1 MATFDTLETA
11 FPYIFFERVMRSK
24 PRAARPGITPKDAY
38 IEERN
43 RVIIRTSI
51 LGITANVML
60 ALLKAL
66 VGMATHSIAI
76 TLDAVNNFTDAGSS
90 VITIAGTKLA
100 SKKPDKKHPW
110 GHGRIEYLSAMLL
123 GALVLSAGISSLIEA
138 VRKIIDPRTPEYT
151 SVSLILVAICVLVK
165 IFLGRYVT
173 SAGRRAK
180 SETLVNSGRDALLD
194 ALVSAS
200 TLAAALLY
208 LLYGVSL
215 EAWIGALISVLIIKT
230 GFEMQLNTISEIL
243 GQRVDADLV
252 RAVCRTVES
261 FDEVYGVYDM
271 IFHDYG
277 PNRVNG
283 SLHVEVDD
291 AMTAREISDLLRRI
305 AVKVYQEHQ
314 VQLTAIGIYS
324 MNTKDRKA
332 MRLREEITKIA
343 MAHNHVLQLHGFS
356 LKENVVQFDIIV
368 DFEADDPEKIR
379 DEITAEVSAAY
390 PELTVQ
396 AFCDADYNFSE

>member
-1 MATFDTLETA
+1 MDSMEKQF
-11 FPYIFFERVMRSK
+11 S
-24 PRAARPGITPKDAY
+24 GITPKDAY
-38 IEERN
+38 TEERN
-43 RVIIRTSI
+43 RLIIRTSI
-51 LGITANVML
+51 LGIAANVML

-138 VRKIIDPRTPEYT
+138 VRKIIDPRTPEYS

-173 SAGRRAK
+173 AAGKRAN

>member
-1 MATFDTLETA
+1 MDSMEKQF
-11 FPYIFFERVMRSK
+11 S
-24 PRAARPGITPKDAY
+24 GITPKDAY

-51 LGITANVML
+51 LGITANVVL

-243 GQRVDADLV
+243 GQRVDADVV

-343 MAHNHVLQLHGFS
+343 MAHSHVLQLHGFS

-379 DEITAEVSAAY
+379 DEIAAGVSAAY
-390 PELTVQ
+390 PELTVR

>member
-1 MATFDTLETA
+1 MDSMEKQF
-11 FPYIFFERVMRSK
+11 S
-24 PRAARPGITPKDAY
+24 GITPKDAY

-43 RVIIRTSI
+43 RLIIRTSI
-51 LGITANVML
+51 LGIAANVML

-138 VRKIIDPRTPEYT
+138 VRKIIDPRTPEYS
-151 SVSLILVAICVLVK
+151 SVSLILVAVCVLVK

-173 SAGRRAK
+173 AAGKRAN

>member
-1 MATFDTLETA
+1 MDSMEKQF
-11 FPYIFFERVMRSK
+11 S
-24 PRAARPGITPKDAY
+24 GITPKDAY

-138 VRKIIDPRTPEYT
+138 VRKIIDPRTPEYS

-173 SAGRRAK
+173 AAGKRAN
-180 SETLVNSGRDALLD
+180 SETLVNAGRDALLD

-379 DEITAEVSAAY
+379 DEIAAGVSAAY
-390 PELTVQ
+390 PELTVR

>member
-1 MATFDTLETA
+1 MDSMEKQF
-11 FPYIFFERVMRSK
+11 S
-24 PRAARPGITPKDAY
+24 GITPKDAY

-51 LGITANVML
+51 LGITANVVL

-138 VRKIIDPRTPEYT
+138 VRKIILPQKAEYT

-173 SAGRRAK
+173 AAGKRAN
-180 SETLVNSGRDALLD
+180 SETLVNSGRDALMD
-194 ALVSAS
+194 ALVSAT

-208 LLYGVSL
+208 LVYGISS
-215 EAWIGALISVLIIKT
+215 EAWLGALISVLIIKT

-243 GQRVDADLV
+243 GQRVNADLV

-343 MAHNHVLQLHGFS
+343 MAHSHVLQLHGFS

-379 DEITAEVSAAY
+379 DEIAAGVSAAY
-390 PELTVQ
+390 PELTVR

>member
-1 MATFDTLETA
+1 MDSMEKQF
-11 FPYIFFERVMRSK
+11 S
-24 PRAARPGITPKDAY
+24 GITPKDAY

-51 LGITANVML
+51 LGITANVVL

-138 VRKIIDPRTPEYT
+138 VRKIILPQKAEYT

-173 SAGRRAK
+173 AAGKRAN
-180 SETLVNSGRDALLD
+180 SETLVNSGRDALMD
-194 ALVSAS
+194 ALVSAT

-208 LLYGVSL
+208 LVYGISS
-215 EAWIGALISVLIIKT
+215 EAWLGALISVLIIKT

-343 MAHNHVLQLHGFS
+343 MAHSYVLQLHGFS

-379 DEITAEVSAAY
+379 DEIAAGVSAAY
-390 PELTVQ
+390 PELTVR
-396 AFCDADYNFSE
+396 AFCDADYNFSG

>member
-1 MATFDTLETA
+1 MDSMEKQF
-11 FPYIFFERVMRSK
+11 S
-24 PRAARPGITPKDAY
+24 GITPKDAY

-51 LGITANVML
+51 LGITANVVL

-173 SAGRRAK
+173 AAGKRAN

-332 MRLREEITKIA
+332 VRLREEITKIA
-343 MAHNHVLQLHGFS
+343 MAHSHVLQLHGFS

>member
-1 MATFDTLETA
+1 MDSMEKQF
-11 FPYIFFERVMRSK
+11 S
-24 PRAARPGITPKDAY
+24 GITPKDAY

-138 VRKIIDPRTPEYT
+138 VRKIIDPRTPEYS

-173 SAGRRAK
+173 AAGKRAN

-343 MAHNHVLQLHGFS
+343 MAHSHVLQLHGFS

>member
-1 MATFDTLETA
+1 MDSMEKQF
-11 FPYIFFERVMRSK
+11 S
-24 PRAARPGITPKDAY
+24 GITPKDAY

-283 SLHVEVDD
+283 SIHVEVDD

-379 DEITAEVSAAY
+379 DEIAAGVSAAY
-390 PELTVQ
+390 PELTVR

>member
-1 MATFDTLETA
+1 MDSMEKQF
-11 FPYIFFERVMRSK
+11 S
-24 PRAARPGITPKDAY
+24 GITPKDAY

-51 LGITANVML
+51 LGITANVVL

-110 GHGRIEYLSAMLL
+110 GHGRID
-123 GALVLSAGISSLIEA
+123 
-138 VRKIIDPRTPEYT
+138 IDPRTPEYS

-243 GQRVDADLV
+243 GQRVDADVV

>member
-1 MATFDTLETA
+1 MDSMEKQF
-11 FPYIFFERVMRSK
+11 S
-24 PRAARPGITPKDAY
+24 GITPKDAY

-243 GQRVDADLV
+243 GQRVDADVV

-379 DEITAEVSAAY
+379 DEIAAGVSAAY
-390 PELTVQ
+390 PELTVR

>member
-1 MATFDTLETA
+1 MDSMEKQF
-11 FPYIFFERVMRSK
+11 S
-24 PRAARPGITPKDAY
+24 GITPKDAY

-138 VRKIIDPRTPEYT
+138 VRKIIDPRTPEYS
-151 SVSLILVAICVLVK
+151 SVSLILVAVCVLVK

-173 SAGRRAK
+173 AAGKRAN
-180 SETLVNSGRDALLD
+180 SETLVNSGRDALMD

>member
-1 MATFDTLETA
+1 MDSMEKQF
-11 FPYIFFERVMRSK
+11 S
-24 PRAARPGITPKDAY
+24 GITPKDAY

-51 LGITANVML
+51 LGITANVVL

-138 VRKIIDPRTPEYT
+138 VRKIIDPRTPEY
-151 SVSLILVAICVLVK
+151 SSFSLILVAICVLVK

>member
-1 MATFDTLETA
+1 
-11 FPYIFFERVMRSK
+11 
-24 PRAARPGITPKDAY
+24 
-38 IEERN
+38 
-43 RVIIRTSI
+43 
-51 LGITANVML
+51 
-60 ALLKAL
+60 
-66 VGMATHSIAI
+66 
-76 TLDAVNNFTDAGSS
+76 
-90 VITIAGTKLA
+90 
-100 SKKPDKKHPW
+100 
-110 GHGRIEYLSAMLL
+110 MLL

-138 VRKIIDPRTPEYT
+138 VRKIIDPRTPEYS

-343 MAHNHVLQLHGFS
+343 MAHSHVLQLHGFS

-379 DEITAEVSAAY
+379 DEIAAGVSAAY
-390 PELTVQ
+390 PELTVR

>member
-1 MATFDTLETA
+1 MDSMEKQF
-11 FPYIFFERVMRSK
+11 S
-24 PRAARPGITPKDAY
+24 GITPKDAY

-51 LGITANVML
+51 LGITANVVL

-138 VRKIIDPRTPEYT
+138 VRKIIDPRTPEYS

-173 SAGRRAK
+173 AAGKRAN

-243 GQRVDADLV
+243 GQRVDADVV

-343 MAHNHVLQLHGFS
+343 MAHSPVLQLHGFS
-356 LKENVVQFDIIV
+356 LKENVLQFDIIV

-379 DEITAEVSAAY
+379 DEIAAGVSAAY
-390 PELTVQ
+390 PELTVR

>member
-1 MATFDTLETA
+1 MDSMEKQVSG
-11 FPYIFFERVMRSK
+11 IK
-24 PRAARPGITPKDAY
+24 PKELYSEAR
-38 IEERN
+38 N
-43 RVIIRTSI
+43 QLIIRTSI
-51 LGITANVML
+51 LGISANVML

-123 GALVLSAGISSLIEA
+123 GTLVLSAGISSMIEA
-138 VRKIIDPRTPEYT
+138 VRKILLPQKAEYT

-165 IFLGRYVT
+165 IFLGRYVI
-173 SAGRRAK
+173 SAGRRAN

-194 ALVSAS
+194 ALVSAT
-200 TLAAALLY
+200 TLAAALIY
-208 LLYGVSL
+208 LVYGISL
-215 EAWIGALISVLIIKT
+215 EAWLGALICVLIIRT
-230 GFEMQLNTISEIL
+230 GVEMQLNTISEIL
-243 GQRVDADLV
+243 GQRVDPDIV
-252 RAVCRTVES
+252 RAVQKTVES
-261 FDEVYGVYDM
+261 FDEVHGVYDM

-277 PNRVNG
+277 PGRVNG

-291 AMTAREISDLLRRI
+291 TMTAREISDLLRRI

-314 VQLTAIGIYS
+314 VQLTAVGIYS
-324 MNTKDRKA
+324 MNIKDKKA
-332 MRLREEITKIA
+332 VRLREEITKIA
-343 MAHNHVLQLHGFS
+343 MAHSHVLQLHGFS
-356 LKENVVQFDIIV
+356 LNDNIVQFDIIV

-379 DEITAEVSAAY
+379 DEIAAEVSAAY

-396 AFCDADYNFSE
+396 AFCDADYTFSE

>member
-1 MATFDTLETA
+1 MDSMEKQF
-11 FPYIFFERVMRSK
+11 S
-24 PRAARPGITPKDAY
+24 GITPKDAY

-51 LGITANVML
+51 LGITANVVL

-138 VRKIIDPRTPEYT
+138 VRKIIDPRTPEYS

-173 SAGRRAK
+173 AAGKRAN
-180 SETLVNSGRDALLD
+180 SETLVNSGRDALMD

>member
-1 MATFDTLETA
+1 MDSMEKQF
-11 FPYIFFERVMRSK
+11 S
-24 PRAARPGITPKDAY
+24 GITPKDAY

-138 VRKIIDPRTPEYT
+138 VRKIIDPRTPEYS
-151 SVSLILVAICVLVK
+151 SVSLILVAVCVLVK

-173 SAGRRAK
+173 AAGKRAN

-343 MAHNHVLQLHGFS
+343 MAHSHVLQLHGFS

-379 DEITAEVSAAY
+379 DEITAEVSVAY

>member
-1 MATFDTLETA
+1 MDSMEKQF
-11 FPYIFFERVMRSK
+11 S
-24 PRAARPGITPKDAY
+24 GITPKDAY

-173 SAGRRAK
+173 AAGKRAN

>member
-1 MATFDTLETA
+1 MDSMEKQF
-11 FPYIFFERVMRSK
+11 S
-24 PRAARPGITPKDAY
+24 GITPKDAY

-51 LGITANVML
+51 LGIAANVML

-138 VRKIIDPRTPEYT
+138 VRKIIDPRTPEYS

-173 SAGRRAK
+173 VAGKRAN

-243 GQRVDADLV
+243 GQRVDADVV